1 MKKII
6 FLFAF
11 ASLYLM
17 SASAQITSH
26 RQGDK
31 ATTRI
36 STNDAAGADTIKF
49 SPTEWMTL
57 VIPSSTIT
65 DTVCYKIKDLSRC
78 HTGDEMIMSF
88 TNSSGS
94 GHKVKLTG
102 TWYEVSGSDSVLSLT
117 SAKRAIIRFV
127 FDGVKWVET
136 GKIVQ

>member
-6 FLFAF
+6 FLFAI
-11 ASLYLM
+11 ASLYLT
-17 SASAQITSH
+17 SVSAQVTTH
-26 RQGDK
+26 RANK
-31 ATTRI
+31 VTTRI

-78 HTGDEMIMSF
+78 HLGDQMIMSF

-102 TWYEVSGSDSVLSLT
+102 TWYEVTGADSVISLT
-117 SAKRAIIRFV
+117 TAKRATITFV

>member
-1 MKKII
+1 MKNII

-11 ASLYLM
+11 AAMYAF
-17 SASAQITSH
+17 SASAQVTTH

-31 ATTRI
+31 ATTRV

-65 DTVCYKIKDLSRC
+65 DSVCYKIKDLSRC
-78 HTGDEMIMSF
+78 HLGDEMIMSF

-102 TWYEVSGSDSVLSLT
+102 TWYAVTGADSVISLT
-117 SAKRAIIRFV
+117 TAKRAIITFV
-127 FDGVKWVET
+127 FDGVKWVERSSV
-136 GKIVQ
+136 VQ